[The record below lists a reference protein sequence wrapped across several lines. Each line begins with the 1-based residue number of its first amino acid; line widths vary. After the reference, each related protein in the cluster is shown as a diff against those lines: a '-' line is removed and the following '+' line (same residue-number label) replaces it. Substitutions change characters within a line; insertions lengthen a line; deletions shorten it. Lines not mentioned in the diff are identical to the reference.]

1 MSICLQ
7 EKLLNSV
14 LDSKDPLA
22 QTAQLLNNINES
34 ELSELGALEQI
45 SDTKKSLKMFE
56 QQALAYKS
64 LAELASISLTAVE
77 KLSYTLKYFTFG
89 IRKLEKLIV
98 KLISIRGGNKVW
110 DNPMSIHDNVLYLK
124 QQLLISVHRNLQ
136 VCRVSLK

>member
-1 MSICLQ
+1 M
-7 EKLLNSV
+7 LNSV